1 VNDINVPS
9 KGSLKVAFEPE
20 TIVLA
25 LDTLK
30 TDRPLVPAV
39 FGSRKF
45 LQVVASIAAIGLV
58 EPVVVI
64 REKDGGFRVLDG
76 RLRVEAMRRLRIDEA
91 LCLVATDD
99 ETYTYNKH
107 INKLTTAQDS
117 RMIARAIERG
127 VHRERIAVVLGIDTE
142 TVRRRSTLMNG
153 ICPEA
158 IELLASKSC
167 PGTTFAALRHMTAMR
182 QLEAAELM
190 CGQNNFG
197 STFARAILAASTP
210 EQLVIKRRSTQQ
222 ANGELAAQLARM
234 EKELGKLQCR
244 AGGMAETYGLEHLHL
259 AVTSSYIANLMRNV
273 SIATWLRIRYPE
285 YFAQMERSAKQM
297 ESAKEPRRTMKLPY
311 ERQSKSAPAMHPPG

>member
-1 VNDINVPS
+1 MNDVIVLTKS
-9 KGSLKVAFEPE
+9 ALKVAFEPE

-25 LDTLK
+25 LDVLK
-30 TDRPLVPAV
+30 TGRPLVPTV
-39 FGSRKF
+39 FTSKKF

-64 REKDGGFRVLDG
+64 RDEDGRFRVLDG
-76 RLRVEAMRRLRIDEA
+76 RMRVEALRRLQKSEV
-91 LCLVATDD
+91 LCLVAIDD

-107 INKLTTAQDS
+107 INRLTTAQDS
-117 RMIARAIERG
+117 RMIARAIEHG
-127 VHRERIAVVLGIDTE
+127 VPRERIAAVLGIDTE

-158 IELLASKSC
+158 YELLASKVC
-167 PGTTFAALRHMTAMR
+167 PGTTFAALRRMTAMR

-210 EQLVIKRRSTQQ
+210 EQLVTKRRSAQHTH
-222 ANGELAAQLARM
+222 NELAAQLARM
-234 EKELGKLQCR
+234 ERELGKLQIR
-244 AGGMAETYGLEHLHL
+244 VGGTEEMYGIEHLHL

-273 SIATWLRIRYPE
+273 SIATWLRLRFPE

-311 ERQSKSAPAMHPPG
+311 ERKSKSLPAMLPPG

>member
-1 VNDINVPS
+1 MKDINAPTEGV
-9 KGSLKVAFEPE
+9 LKLAFEPE

-25 LDTLK
+25 LDNLK
-30 TDRPLVPAV
+30 IDRPLLPGV

-64 REKDGGFRVLDG
+64 RDKDAGFRVLDG
-76 RLRVEAMRRLRIDEA
+76 RLRMEAMRRLKIAEA

-107 INKLTTAQDS
+107 INRLTTAQDS

-127 VHRERIAVVLGIDTE
+127 VPKERIAAVLGIDAE

-158 IELLASKSC
+158 SELLASKTC
-167 PGTTFAALRHMTAMR
+167 PGTTFAVLRRMTAMR

-190 CGQNNFG
+190 CGQSNFG

-210 EQLVIKRRSTQQ
+210 EQLVIKRRSPQQ
-222 ANGELAAQLARM
+222 TNGELAAQLARM
-234 EKELGKLQCR
+234 EKELGRLQIR
-244 AGGMAETYGLEHLHL
+244 AGGMEETYGLEHLHL
-259 AVTSSYIANLMRNV
+259 AVTCSYIANLMHNV
-273 SIATWLRIRYPE
+273 SIATWIRVRYPE
-285 YFAQMERSAKQM
+285 YFTQMERSAKQT
-297 ESAKEPRRTMKLPY
+297 ESAKEPRRAMKLPY
-311 ERQSKSAPAMHPPG
+311 ERKSKSASATPPRG